1 MKLTGKRLLFVDDER
16 GIRESLSLILL
27 RYGFTVALAATVE
40 QALEQIRTQEFDL
53 LLCDLN
59 IEHERDGYTVVRAM
73 REVNSNCV
81 TIILTGYPDM
91 ESAEEGISLGIEDY
105 IAKPADADTLVALL
119 AEKLAARQA
128 KSSHFFG
135 RERQPAT

>member
-1 MKLTGKRLLFVDDER
+1 
-16 GIRESLSLILL
+16 
-27 RYGFTVALAATVE
+27 VALAATIGE
-40 QALEQIRTQEFDL
+40 ALEQIRTQTFDL
-53 LLCDLN
+53 LVCDLN

-81 TIILTGYPDM
+81 TLILTGYPDM

-128 KSSHFFG
+128 KSSHFVG
-135 RERQPAT
+135 HRDQLTT

>member
-16 GIRESLSLILL
+16 GIRETLSLILL
-27 RYGFTVALAATVE
+27 RYGFTVALAATVGE
-40 QALEQIRTQEFDL
+40 ALEQIRTQKFDL
-53 LLCDLN
+53 LVCDLN

-73 REVNSNCV
+73 REVNPDCV
-81 TIILTGYPDM
+81 TIVLTGYPDM

-128 KSSHFFG
+128 KSSHFVA
-135 RERQPAT
+135 RQRQPAT